1 MNLPFLDRQGFSKSL
16 TGIEGSSIQSV
27 YTQPKITQVCA
38 DKSLAN
44 ASWSY
49 PLGDPWGWSIY
60 PWNWGKEENEANKEN
75 PTPEGT
81 PTPGAQ
87 GSLPESTGSNVL
99 MFAAVVA
106 AAWFLVKGPK
116 GVFK

>member
-1 MNLPFLDRQGFSKSL
+1 MNLPFLNRQGFEKAL
-16 TGIEGSSIQSV
+16 TGIDGSSIQSV
-27 YTQPKITQVCA
+27 YTEPKITQVCA

-75 PTPEGT
+75 PTPGD
-81 PTPGAQ
+81 PPPGAQ
-87 GSLPESTGSNVL
+87 GTVPESSSGNVL
-99 MFAAVVA
+99 MLVAVVA